1 MIAFNIIFS
10 YNINYMINEFMRWY
24 RFIYMFWCK
33 RGLALVLALACYSSH
48 SLSIPYLICMWATCW
63 RQDSDDSV
71 TWPVIMFETVLN
83 SMNYRRW
90 TLKSMLATEPKTVL
104 LFSAITIEFSEATTF
119 QLGHL
124 EVRSTFLSNLSY
136 VKLYLVVK

>member
-1 MIAFNIIFS
+1 LIAFNIIFS

-48 SLSIPYLICMWATCW
+48 SLSIPYLICMWATCC
-63 RQDSDDSV
+63 RQDIDDSV
-71 TWPVIMFETVLN
+71 TWPVIMFETDHN

-90 TLKSMLATEPKTVL
+90 TLKSMLATQSKRVL
-104 LFSAITIEFSEATTF
+104 LFSAIMKWYIEFSETTPF
-119 QLGHL
+119 QRGHL
-124 EVRSTFLSNLSY
+124 EVRWTFLLFF
-136 VKLYLVVK
+136 LIYLILM